1 MKKIGIITAMQ
12 EEFSVIEELMSNV
25 EIINKYNLKI
35 YSGIIN
41 NKEVVLVQCGVGKVN
56 SARTTQILIDTFEIE
71 YIINV
76 GVAGSL
82 NEKLEI
88 GDILIGKNLVQH
100 DFDIT
105 AGGHPKGYISKELGR
120 EFFSNSKLINRCEE
134 IIKNDLKDI
143 NIRIGTIATGD
154 VFCQEIK
161 LKNEII
167 NEFHADCVEM
177 EGASIAAVCE
187 YKKLKYFTFYYAGD
201 NLDAVE
207 WEERSLGQLT
217 SFEKK
222 ARVPYLAFELARK
235 IELCSE

>member
-12 EEFSVIEELMSNV
+12 EEFAVIEELMNNIEV
-25 EIINKYNLKI
+25 INKYNLKI
-35 YSGIIN
+35 YSGLIN
-41 NKEVVLVQCGVGKVN
+41 NKEVVLVECGVGKVN
-56 SARTTQILIDTFEIE
+56 SARTTQILIDTFEIN

-88 GDILIGKNLVQH
+88 GDILIGKTLVQH

-120 EFFSNSKLINRCEE
+120 EFFSDDNLINKCEE
-134 IIKNDLKDI
+134 IIKNELKDI
-143 NIRIGTIATGD
+143 NAQMGIIATGD

-177 EGASIAAVCE
+177 EGAAIAQVCKLCNIPFIAIRSISDKPNGNNSV
-187 YKKLKYFTFYYAGD
+187 D
-201 NLDAVE
+201 
-207 WEERSLGQLT
+207 
-217 SFEKK
+217 FEKYVVSSSK
-222 ARVPYLAFELARK
+222 KFSK
-235 IELCSE
+235 IINLLIK

>member
-88 GDILIGKNLVQH
+88 GDILIGKNLVQNE
-100 DFDIT
+100 FDIT
-105 AGGHPKGYISKELGR
+105 SVGHPK
-120 EFFSNSKLINRCEE
+120 
-134 IIKNDLKDI
+134 
-143 NIRIGTIATGD
+143 
-154 VFCQEIK
+154 
-161 LKNEII
+161 
-167 NEFHADCVEM
+167 
-177 EGASIAAVCE
+177 
-187 YKKLKYFTFYYAGD
+187 
-201 NLDAVE
+201 
-207 WEERSLGQLT
+207 
-217 SFEKK
+217 
-222 ARVPYLAFELARK
+222 
-235 IELCSE
+235 

>member
-12 EEFSVIEELMSNV
+12 EEFAVIEELMNNIEV
-25 EIINKYNLKI
+25 INKYNLKI
-35 YSGIIN
+35 YSGLIN
-41 NKEVVLVQCGVGKVN
+41 NKEVVLVECGVGKVN
-56 SARTTQILIDTFEIE
+56 SARTTQILIDTFEID

-88 GDILIGKNLVQH
+88 GDILIGKTLVQH

-120 EFFSNSKLINRCEE
+120 EFFSDDNLINKCEE
-134 IIKNDLKDI
+134 IIKNELKDI
-143 NIRIGTIATGD
+143 NVQMGIIATGD

-177 EGASIAAVCE
+177 EGAAIAQVCKLCNIPFIAIRSISDKPNGNNSV
-187 YKKLKYFTFYYAGD
+187 D
-201 NLDAVE
+201 
-207 WEERSLGQLT
+207 
-217 SFEKK
+217 FEKYVVSSSK
-222 ARVPYLAFELARK
+222 KFSK
-235 IELCSE
+235 IINLLIK